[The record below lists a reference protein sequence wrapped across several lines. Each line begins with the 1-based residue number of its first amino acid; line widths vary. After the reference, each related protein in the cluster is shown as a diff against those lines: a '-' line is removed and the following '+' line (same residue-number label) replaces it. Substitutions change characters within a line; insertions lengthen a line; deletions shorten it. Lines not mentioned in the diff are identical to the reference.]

1 MKPHK
6 FPLSDKKQTVLLG
19 WIIGADYEDCTKQ
32 INVTYVGKTNNLQIY
47 ILWCV
52 YLSVK
57 FKILSGEWVIAQGV
71 FSVQCQ

>member
-47 ILWCV
+47 IL
-52 YLSVK
+52 
-57 FKILSGEWVIAQGV
+57 
-71 FSVQCQ
+71 